1 MKGSHIKLHIEELSL
16 HGFAPGDRYAIA
28 DAVEQELSRLLIE
41 HFAEP
46 RTSPLWNTNTD
57 TARLD
62 AGAFQ
67 VAPSSAAK
75 MIGSQ
80 IAQAVHGGVDQ

>member
-1 MKGSHIKLHIEELSL
+1 MRTSNIKLHIEELVL

-28 DAVEQELSRLLIE
+28 DAVELELSRLLTE

-46 RTSPLWNTNTD
+46 GYSALLTSNTAA
-57 TARLD
+57 ARLD

-67 VAPSSAAK
+67 VDPRSRTNS
-75 MIGSQ
+75 IGTQ
-80 IAQAVHGGVDQ
+80 IAQAVHGGLTR